1 VQAPG
6 LAAGITPWSLDF
18 NTAGSAQ
25 FDGLPGGALHAA
37 TLARIQGPGVTNNTD
52 TVLYA
57 GPVGAPLV
65 PVARTGG
72 TAPGAGGSTYSTINR
87 PGLGGNGTVA
97 YIASFEGPPGSPF
110 GTAVFH
116 GTPANPQMLL
126 RDGSPAP
133 GLPAGVNIA
142 FGDTSLTN
150 QQLRLNDIG
159 GILFATRLAGTG
171 VVFGS
176 TDRAV
181 FAGPDDDL
189 RLIMRAGDDAPVP
202 GQSGVRYV
210 FSQEFEIND
219 NDQVVFYA
227 GLGGAGVTSANDFAL
242 FFDDPLLGA
251 TMIVREGD
259 LFDVG
264 GGDLRTIADG
274 GIRFSTPVSGDDPVQ
289 ALTDDG
295 RVAFALR
302 FTDGSTG
309 AFVAAVPEPASA
321 VLAAAALLAAS
332 PRRRARRA
340 CRPAAR

>member
-1 VQAPG
+1 
-6 LAAGITPWSLDF
+6 
-18 NTAGSAQ
+18 
-25 FDGLPGGALHAA
+25 
-37 TLARIQGPGVTNNTD
+37 
-52 TVLYA
+52 
-57 GPVGAPLV
+57 
-65 PVARTGG
+65 
-72 TAPGAGGSTYSTINR
+72 
-87 PGLGGNGTVA
+87 
-97 YIASFEGPPGSPF
+97 
-110 GTAVFH
+110 
-116 GTPANPQMLL
+116 MLL